1 MNNNSVFI
9 MIVSL
14 FIVIFV
20 IVAYFIL
27 SDSLFDSSSYD
38 ENLNQFTGEYNSEY
52 KKPDKS
58 DSDYSNAEGKSTE
71 GCNPEVYHISEN
83 KYDYASAVGICKKM
97 GGRIATLDEM
107 IGAYK
112 KGANWCNYG
121 WSANQMALYP
131 IQKEYWQKLQGDKRR
146 KYECG
151 APGLNGGYFSNT
163 HYKFGINCVGV
174 KPPPFIKDKHYYKK
188 FSGSDLFKELSDT
201 EKGNIVKTIVPH
213 SNIDNVIWSSSE

>member
-27 SDSLFDSSSYD
+27 SDSLFENSSYN
-38 ENLNQFTGEYNSEY
+38 ENLNQFSGSENTSESY
-52 KKPDKS
+52 
-58 DSDYSNAEGKSTE
+58 EET

-107 IGAYK
+107 IDTYK

-121 WSANQMALYP
+121 WSDNQMALYP
-131 IQKEYWQKLQGDKRR
+131 IQKEYWKTLQGDKTK

-163 HYKFGINCVGV
+163 NYKFGVNCVGV
-174 KPPPFIKDKHYYKK
+174 KPQPLIKDKYNYNK
-188 FSGSDLFKELSDT
+188 FTKSKMFKELSDT
-201 EKGNIVKTIVPH
+201 EINDIVKTIVPH
-213 SNIDNVIWSSSE
+213 SNTKWNVN